1 MSESF
6 ASDIWPTEIRVQSAD
21 KSLEIDFSTGESF
34 TIPAELLRVESPSAE
49 VQGHSPGQ
57 RVTVGGKAGVT
68 IAKVLPVGNYAV
80 RLAFDDGHDTGK
92 IKFDDL
98 HDTGIYTWR
107 YLHKLGS
114 EKEQIWQSY
123 LAELEAA
130 GLSREP

>member
-49 VQGHSPGQ
+49 VQGHVPSQ
-57 RVTVGGKAGVT
+57 KKLVAGRAHVN
-68 IAKVLPVGNYAV
+68 IMGMEAVGNYAV
-80 RLAFDDGHDTGK
+80 K

-123 LAELEAA
+123 LSELEAA